1 MVFIYFGK
9 GCSNVLRV
17 SIVRMRLKGVCS
29 IVDEYTRSE
38 DKLCEGDA
46 IDYYPTYKAAKSA
59 CSENNECD
67 CIDDQNC
74 DGGKFWLKKG
84 SAMKSSIGSCAWTKE
99 CKC

>member
-1 MVFIYFGK
+1 
-9 GCSNVLRV
+9 
-17 SIVRMRLKGVCS
+17 MRLKGVCS
-29 IVDEYTRSE
+29 IVDEYTQSE
-38 DKLCEGDA
+38 DKMCEGDA

-84 SAMKSSIGSCAWTKE
+84 SAMKSSIGSCAWTKQ
-99 CKC
+99 CKYSLFVSKGIPNIEQCIDCVD